1 MSFMKDGSIM
11 IWMILVEAA
20 LNCGALRIL
29 RAFMVHPRNLLIL
42 NQIKSKGLIICISSR
57 NIITWP
63 KIDKMPFWQIELQQ
77 ITIADQYSYFSNC
90 DSRRN

>member
-29 RAFMVHPRNLLIL
+29 RAFMVHPRNLLV
-42 NQIKSKGLIICISSR
+42 N
-57 NIITWP
+57 
-63 KIDKMPFWQIELQQ
+63 F
-77 ITIADQYSYFSNC
+77 
-90 DSRRN
+90 

>member
-29 RAFMVHPRNLLIL
+29 RAYMVHPRNSFIFDK
-42 NQIKSKGLIICISSR
+42 IKSKR
-57 NIITWP
+57 VDNV
-63 KIDKMPFWQIELQQ
+63 
-77 ITIADQYSYFSNC
+77 
-90 DSRRN
+90 